1 MTLLLLEATG
11 LNAAQ
16 FEAKEETMAVTQERF
31 NQGMTYAQAKANLP
45 RNLPNIE
52 RIEGLINLTDADLVP
67 WRNLNENFNVLVLV
81 IDPCPDVYTNMP
93 ILNRIAEG
101 SGKLN
106 VRIFMRDDN
115 KDLMAQFMNGPYE
128 SVPVF
133 AFFDKDM
140 NLRSVFIER
149 PKSVTDLRA
158 QKTNEIQSSN
168 PDFGPA
174 GRAASNMPEEAR
186 VKFQAAVNEMRTA
199 TTDFYIKESIR
210 ELGEIAQ
217 ELGRGA
223 SGDAKWHGNL
233 LGAVAA

>member
-1 MTLLLLEATG
+1 
-11 LNAAQ
+11 
-16 FEAKEETMAVTQERF
+16 MAVTRERF
-31 NQGMTYAQAKANLP
+31 NQGMTYAEAREKMP
-45 RNLPNIE
+45 RNQPNIE
-52 RIEGLINLTDADLVP
+52 RIEGLIKLTDADLAP
-67 WRNLNENFNVLVLV
+67 WRNLPENYNVLVLV
-81 IDPCPDVYTNMP
+81 IDPCPDVYTNVP
-93 ILNRIAEG
+93 ILQRIANE

-133 AFFDKDM
+133 AFFDQGM

-158 QKTNEIQSSN
+158 QKTREITESN
-168 PDFGPA
+168 PDFGPV
-174 GRAASNMPEEAR
+174 GRSPSEMPEEVR
-186 VKFQAAVNEMRTA
+186 LKYQAAINEMRTS
-199 TTDFYIKESIR
+199 TTDTYISESIR
-210 ELGEIAQ
+210 ELREIAG

-223 SGDAKWHGNL
+223 SGEAKWRGNL